1 MITSDGKAMS
11 TTPRTDEA
19 ARQGCYLTTG
29 DYASTCGKQIVH
41 INFARQLETEL
52 SEATAEL
59 AAIYAT
65 SSSEALAEANQT
77 NLNLLKMLAESQARE
92 AQLRETLK
100 FIHDECDWEYS
111 PDDGGDG
118 RIGEACAMALNRPSE
133 DAELSAFIARHT
145 DLK

>member
-1 MITSDGKAMS
+1 MS
-11 TTPRTDEA
+11 TTPRTDESTLEA
-19 ARQGCYLTTG
+19 FCRFDQGGICDAETRG
-29 DYASTCGKQIVH
+29 QRDGRFVEAD
-41 INFARQLETEL
+41 FARQLETEL

>member
-1 MITSDGKAMS
+1 MS

-29 DYASTCGKQIVH
+29 DCASTCGKQIVH

-92 AQLRETLK
+92 AQLREALERISSAK
-100 FIHDECDWEYS
+100 FSW
-111 PDDGGDG
+111 DGDCGVVSMAQ
-118 RIGEACAMALNRPSE
+118 EALNSFTAKHPT
-133 DAELSAFIARHT
+133 L
-145 DLK
+145 